1 MANSVTSAIKHIGLT
16 PIAKRLGFFPSA
28 IQKWRDD
35 GRLPQSELSGL
46 TNYADVIA
54 ELSDGRYSSQ
64 QLMDATRA
72 AWVSKHSDRK
82 RARA

>member
-1 MANSVTSAIKHIGLT
+1 MANSVTSAIKHIGLSAL
-16 PIAKRLGFFPSA
+16 AKKLGYFPSA

-35 GRLPQSELSGL
+35 GRLPQSELAGL

-54 ELSDGRYSSQ
+54 EMSDGRFSAE
-64 QLMDATRA
+64 QLLAATRA